1 MTDLPPA
8 LTERCVELMRLLDAE
23 QYAILLAEKTATTAR
38 HELANHEAELRGIDA
53 AAEAF
58 LESRDRAVNP
68 TDMPQEIQRRPRR
81 DIRALVKG
89 YYDMPRSFTPTPE
102 LCAAHIG
109 CRVAQVEAAL
119 RAING
124 AGAEE

>member
-8 LTERCVELMRLLDAE
+8 LAERRAELMRLIGVEQDA
-23 QYAILLAEKTATTAR
+23 IFVAEEKAQTAR
-38 HELANHEAELRGIDA
+38 LWLAKYDAELRGIDI

-58 LESRDRAVNP
+58 AAMKPPLYKEQQFDP
-68 TDMPQEIQRRPRR
+68 PPKERRPRR

-89 YYDMPRSFTPTPE
+89 YYDRTFEPQPE

-109 CRVAQVEAAL
+109 CRVSQVEAAL